1 MADDRVSTSFAA
13 RAPFGNGA
21 SIGVGSLPHT
31 DAAAAAAFA
40 IGEFDIATVP
50 TLPRRTPH
58 AAMLAQAAT
67 VLAGAA
73 VSDGELTI
81 DGDLA
86 VEPLPTIT
94 EHDAFADLASFLD
107 LGAKVR
113 LDGSPVKWQFVGSVT
128 LGRALVEAGV
138 APDEAFAV
146 ASAVVADVVPK
157 IEAAIRAALPNS
169 PQLVLFDEPWL
180 VDLMTDDFPIPPD
193 HAIDVL
199 SSAMAAPSTEVVT
212 GVHCCGPFDVA
223 TMTAA
228 GPQVISTPVDDS
240 LLGAAG
246 YLAEFV
252 DSGGVVAWGVV
263 PTDGPV
269 ADHAHRWWRR
279 LSDLWCALVQRGCD
293 PVQLRQHSLVSTE
306 CGLAGHT
313 VSVARTLTRQTGE
326 VSRHVRD
333 QAAATRLTLGA

>member
-1 MADDRVSTSFAA
+1 MGDDKVSTSTSARPPFA
-13 RAPFGNGA
+13 NGA

-31 DAAAAAAFA
+31 DAAAAAAFS
-40 IGEFDIATVP
+40 IGEFEIATVP
-50 TLPRRTPH
+50 TLPRRSPE
-58 AAMLAQAAT
+58 AGMLAQAASMIAG
-67 VLAGAA
+67 VALNDDQLA
-73 VSDGELTI
+73 I

-86 VEPLPTIT
+86 VESLPTIT
-94 EHDAFADLASFLD
+94 EHDAFADLGSFLD

-113 LDGSPVKWQFVGSVT
+113 LDGAPVKWQFVGPVT
-128 LGRALVEAGV
+128 LGRALVEAG
-138 APDEAFAV
+138 ASPDEAFAV

-157 IEAAIRAALPNS
+157 IEAAVGEALPNS

-180 VDLMTDDFPIPPD
+180 VELMTEDFPIAPD
-193 HAIDVL
+193 QAIDVL
-199 SSAMAAPSTEVVT
+199 SSAMAVPSTDTVK

-223 TMTAA
+223 TVTAA
-228 GPQVISTPVDDS
+228 GPQVISMPVDDGA
-240 LLGAAG
+240 LGAAG

-263 PTDGPV
+263 PTGGPV
-269 ADHAHRWWRR
+269 ADHSHRWWRR

-313 VSVARTLTRQTGE
+313 VSVARTLTRQTGD